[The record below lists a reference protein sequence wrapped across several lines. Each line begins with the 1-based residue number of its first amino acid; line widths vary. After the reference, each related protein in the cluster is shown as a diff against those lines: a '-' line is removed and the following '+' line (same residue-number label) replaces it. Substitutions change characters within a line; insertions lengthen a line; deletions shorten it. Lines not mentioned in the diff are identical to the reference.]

1 MFFIPKMKFVRR
13 KLKNGITV
21 IMEQRDLPVVSL
33 SISNR
38 FGAGFEKSEIKG
50 AAHFIEHL
58 VFNGTKNRT
67 HEDISREIEK
77 RGGIL
82 NAFTSH
88 ELTSFWVKLPSD
100 HLFVG
105 LDILSDILNNPTFKE
120 DKFAKEKKVIL
131 EEIKMYHDT
140 PQRFVYDLIENNLYE
155 KPFGDS
161 VIGSKETV
169 SSLER
174 DYVYSFFRENYL
186 PENFIVTIVGNAD
199 IDKIYEYLEKNF
211 SGKKREI
218 ANFEIKKK
226 NRETIEEREGIDQAH
241 FLIGMHAPLIRE
253 KDYAA
258 LEVLNAYLADGA
270 SSKLF
275 LKIREDKGLAYAIRG
290 NINAEKSY
298 SYYTIYIGTTKEALP
313 EIKKIILEEF
323 DNVRKMNEREL
334 EETKEQLIGQRKIS
348 TEESTNV
355 MNELLIC
362 ELSGKAED
370 YYKHEERIKKVSID
384 QVKKLASELI
394 KEYSVA
400 VIVPK

>member
-1 MFFIPKMKFVRR
+1 MKFLRR

-21 IMEQRDLPVVSL
+21 IMEQRELPVVSL
-33 SISNR
+33 SISNK
-38 FGAGFEKSEIKG
+38 FGAGFEKSDIKG
-50 AAHFIEHL
+50 VAHFIEHL
-58 VFNGTKNRT
+58 VFNGTKTRT

-105 LDILSDILNNPTFKE
+105 LDILSDILINPILKE

-140 PQRFVYDLIENNLYE
+140 PQRFIYDLIEGNLYE

-186 PENFIVTIVGNAD
+186 PENFIVTIVGNAE
-199 IDKIYEYLEKNF
+199 IDKVCEYLEKNF
-211 SGKKREI
+211 SEKRREI
-218 ANFEIKKK
+218 GKFEIKKK
-226 NRETIEEREGIDQAH
+226 NRETIEERGGIDQAH
-241 FLIGMHAPLIRE
+241 FLIGMHAPLMRE

-258 LEVLNAYLADGA
+258 LEILNAYLADGA

-275 LKIREDKGLAYAIRG
+275 LKIREDKGLAYAVRG

-313 EIKKIILEEF
+313 EIKKIILDEF
-323 DNVRKMNEREL
+323 DNVGKMDEKEL

-348 TEESTNV
+348 TEESVNV

-370 YYKHEERIKKVSID
+370 YYIHEKRIKAVSLE
-384 QVKKLASELI
+384 QVKKLASDLI
-394 KEYSVA
+394 KKYSIA
-400 VIVPK
+400 AIVPKDI